1 MKSPLRSLHKTR
13 ATAILKEIIPI
24 GSVIDSFLFFSGE
37 IELSL
42 AASKRFVSAHT
53 LNYVIYEFWECALED
68 PATITEFVISK
79 PFGSFFNK
87 KIFHILQENWPM
99 YKDPYVRSALFFV
112 LNRCS
117 STAAI
122 SSGAFNTSQ
131 FTATAISTLRN
142 FKTTN
147 FHLALDSA
155 DTLAQSI
162 TLDTKGEYMLLPM
175 PPFAYNFFK
184 EGKPRGHEEVIIDH
198 TLVRQTLE
206 GIKKKW
212 IVVYPN
218 HPQIFKLYKDYTI
231 RQINKY
237 GNLTEHLDECEE
249 IIVTN
254 F

>member
-1 MKSPLRSLHKTR
+1 MKSPLRSRHKTR
-13 ATAILKEIIPI
+13 ATALLKEIIPI

-42 AASKRFVSAHT
+42 AASNRFVSAHT

-122 SSGAFNTSQ
+122 SSGEFNTSQ
-131 FTATAISTLRN
+131 FTPSAISTLRN
-142 FKTTN
+142 FKTNN
-147 FHLALDSA
+147 FHLALDSV
-155 DTLAQSI
+155 DTLSQSI
-162 TLDTKGEYMLLPM
+162 ALDTKGEYMLLPM

-184 EGKPRGHEEVIIDH
+184 EGKSCGHEEAIIDH
-198 TLVRQTLE
+198 QLVKSTLDAIE
-206 GIKKKW
+206 KKW
-212 IVVYPN
+212 IVVYPK
-218 HPQIFKLYKDYTI
+218 HAVVLKLYEDYTI
-231 RQINKY
+231 RLINKY
-237 GNLTEHLDECEE
+237 GNPTEMIDDCEE